1 MAILPGS
8 SSTRGGA
15 PFAAPRFFR
24 RFCHGMAAFPVAV
37 ALFLL
42 AAPGTARGGTAAVS
56 VTATVL
62 SKSNC
67 KFDSKTATLGF
78 GSLDP
83 GNSVDATAGVQIGFV
98 CRGSAPQATFVIVGD
113 DGLYETGPGN
123 SRMRHATILTE
134 FLPYSLVL
142 NPSSGTVPKNAPQT
156 LTISGTVR
164 GIDYQGANAGNYSDM
179 VVISINP

>member
-1 MAILPGS
+1 MASLPGS
-8 SSTRGGA
+8 SSTRGGV

-24 RFCHGMAAFPVAV
+24 KFCRGIAVFPVAV

-42 AAPGTARGGTAAVS
+42 AAPGTARSGTAAVS
-56 VTATVL
+56 VGATVL

-83 GNSVDATAGVQIGFV
+83 GSSVDATVSVPIGFV
-98 CRGSAPQATFVIVGD
+98 CRGSASLATFAIAGNG
-113 DGLYETGPGN
+113 GLYETGLGN
-123 SRMRHATILTE
+123 SRMRHATVLTE

-164 GIDYQGANAGNYSDM
+164 GIDYQNANAGNYSDT
-179 VVISINP
+179 VIISINP

>member
-1 MAILPGS
+1 L
-8 SSTRGGA
+8 
-15 PFAAPRFFR
+15 
-24 RFCHGMAAFPVAV
+24 
-37 ALFLL
+37 LFLWL
-42 AAPGTARGGTAAVS
+42 ANLSHAGSTVLS
-56 VTATVL
+56 VNATVL

-83 GNSVDATAGVQIGFV
+83 GNSVDATASVQIGFV
-98 CRGSAPQATFVIVGD
+98 CRGSAPLATFVIVGD

-123 SRMRHATILTE
+123 SRMRHATVLTE

-164 GIDYQGANAGNYSDM
+164 GIDYQSANAGNYSDT